1 MTTMAEWS
9 WEPDDFAALWY
20 SEANDRFPHPL
31 RYVSRLATNDEVAAH
46 QAAVRARYGV
56 EETEQINLALH
67 TLTTSELRIEIAGES
82 TVLGKGEPREYR
94 VLGARTPYH
103 AVMLTQTAAG
113 GVDSPIRCRLFRTEQ
128 LAARLA
134 AILPS
139 VPPGSAKP
147 ETFHVEDLR
156 SSNNGH
162 GHGRNS
168 PLERFDRLT
177 QHRSG
182 AGVAGLL
189 AGYLHSRPAPW
200 YALGWFDTEGDGRYV
215 QQQTREHITVRP
227 ATTGDLT
234 NYFETWIDLAVKRL
248 RGGDPDNW

>member
-1 MTTMAEWS
+1 M
-9 WEPDDFAALWY
+9 
-20 SEANDRFPHPL
+20 
-31 RYVSRLATNDEVAAH
+31 ATNDEVATH
-46 QAAVRARYGV
+46 RAAVCARYGV

-67 TLTTSELRIEIAGES
+67 TLTTSELRIEIAGDS

-103 AVMLTQTAAG
+103 AVMLTQTATG

-134 AILPS
+134 AILPP
-139 VPPGSAKP
+139 VLPGSAKP
-147 ETFHVEDLR
+147 GTFHVEDLG

-234 NYFETWIDLAVKRL
+234 NFFETWIELALKRL
-248 RGGDPDNW
+248 RGDDPDNW